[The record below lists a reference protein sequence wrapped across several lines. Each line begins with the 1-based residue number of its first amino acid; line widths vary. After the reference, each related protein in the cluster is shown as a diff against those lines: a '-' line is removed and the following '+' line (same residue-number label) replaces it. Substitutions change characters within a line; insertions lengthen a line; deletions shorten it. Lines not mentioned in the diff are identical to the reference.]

1 MLLLAMME
9 LVYRVKS
16 NPKGHVAL
24 SENDEESD
32 EGTIFLRHGVD
43 PFLAI
48 GEDNG
53 P

>member
-24 SENDEESD
+24 SENDEEH
-32 EGTIFLRHGVD
+32 LW
-43 PFLAI
+43 PFCFAI
-48 GEDNG
+48 GGVRMALDVEI
-53 P
+53 